1 MIKPFDILWNLLFGT
16 NWQQSNVAVDPRR
29 ICQDHSKVEL
39 DFPVMTGTGMTGVLS
54 VPDFV
59 LIPGTDEVWSSRQC
73 LFVRL
78 EQ

>member
-1 MIKPFDILWNLLFGT
+1 MT
-16 NWQQSNVAVDPRR
+16 NWQQYNVAVDPRR

-39 DFPVMTGTGMTGVLS
+39 DSPVMTWTGMTGVLS

-59 LIPGTDEVWSSRQC
+59 LIPGIDEIRSSVQC